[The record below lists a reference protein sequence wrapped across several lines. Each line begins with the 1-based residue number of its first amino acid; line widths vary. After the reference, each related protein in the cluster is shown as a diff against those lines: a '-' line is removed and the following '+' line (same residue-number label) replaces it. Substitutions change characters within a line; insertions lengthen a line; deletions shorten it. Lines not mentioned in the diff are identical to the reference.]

1 MPGPATRTIIGVFLL
16 VGCFGSPAM
25 VWAQGGAGSTGTIA
39 GIVSDD
45 TGAVLPGVTVTA
57 TSPVQM
63 GVQTAVTD
71 ATGGYR
77 FVAVPA
83 GEYALRFEL
92 SGFST
97 VIRDNIRIGVGFT
110 AAVNVKLGVKSI
122 EETVTVSGQ
131 SPIIDTSA
139 TRVQTNYTR
148 ETLESLPNSR
158 DMFSLLSTTPSVV
171 ARSDVGGNTVGQQ
184 TPYVAYGYTGQ
195 NRPMIEGINMSDVT
209 AGNMLIY
216 LDYGSFDDAF
226 ISPAGNTAEMPISG
240 ILLNFVA
247 KSGGNRFS
255 GSTALDYENE
265 SIQST
270 NLTAQQIQ
278 PTAGGAAAFRDSG
291 ANRLHSYLNVNADL
305 GGPVV
310 RDRLWFYGSFYRQDN
325 SSRQPPVGTIA
336 DGTIFSNVL
345 QNESGKGT
353 FSPTAA
359 DKIIGYFQYGVKDQ
373 PYRSDSTTLGN
384 PIHQTFE
391 STLNQHSP
399 TWVWKTEYNR
409 TFGKAAFFEVRFGG
423 GGYTI
428 HQTNWTNAPR
438 YEDVGTNIITG
449 GGRDFYTR
457 PRRKQLTAAYSWFLD
472 DLLGGNHNVKFGFE
486 RAREHRRITVATAY
500 TNEVNQI
507 LRNTAPSAVRL
518 YATPLDSE
526 SSMWTTSGFVT
537 DTYQVKRLTLTLGV
551 RFDRYRSD
559 IPAQQHAAG
568 RFFPTPTSY
577 PAVENV
583 ITFNELVPRLGGT
596 YDLFGDHQTVLKA
609 NFNRFAFNPG
619 ILLADAVNPNTSD
632 QWSQYN
638 WTDPNNNRLYDPG
651 EEGAL
656 VRRVGGAANASL
668 DPGLANSHASEVSVW
683 VERELM
689 GNMGLR
695 AGYLWKKNYDGY
707 QLVNVLRPFSAYNVP
722 VQVADPG
729 APGTVL
735 NAFNLDSLARGSQNV
750 LKNINGYEG
759 TYKTFEISLQK
770 RYARRW
776 SLVAAYSHTWT
787 HEFAGTYA
795 GNAIGTVISN
805 PSFAAGNYRDN
816 PNDATENR
824 FTNGTVKLYGT
835 FEPRWAVR
843 FTPVFKYQS
852 GQPYGRIVQAPL
864 NYNAAQPILVEPIGR
879 RRQDDITTLD
889 LRIEKQLPV
898 RPGTR
903 IGLYLDLYNLL
914 NANPALTINWVTGP
928 RFEYPQSVLP
938 PRIARFGVKF
948 NF

>member
-1 MPGPATRTIIGVFLL
+1 
-16 VGCFGSPAM
+16 
-25 VWAQGGAGSTGTIA
+25 
-39 GIVSDD
+39 
-45 TGAVLPGVTVTA
+45 
-57 TSPVQM
+57 
-63 GVQTAVTD
+63 
-71 ATGGYR
+71 
-77 FVAVPA
+77 
-83 GEYALRFEL
+83 
-92 SGFST
+92 
-97 VIRDNIRIGVGFT
+97 
-110 AAVNVKLGVKSI
+110 
-122 EETVTVSGQ
+122 
-131 SPIIDTSA
+131 
-139 TRVQTNYTR
+139 
-148 ETLESLPNSR
+148 
-158 DMFSLLSTTPSVV
+158 
-171 ARSDVGGNTVGQQ
+171 
-184 TPYVAYGYTGQ
+184 
-195 NRPMIEGINMSDVT
+195 
-209 AGNMLIY
+209 
-216 LDYGSFDDAF
+216 
-226 ISPAGNTAEMPISG
+226 
-240 ILLNFVA
+240 
-247 KSGGNRFS
+247 
-255 GSTALDYENE
+255 
-265 SIQST
+265 
-270 NLTAQQIQ
+270 
-278 PTAGGAAAFRDSG
+278 
-291 ANRLHSYLNVNADL
+291 
-305 GGPVV
+305 
-310 RDRLWFYGSFYRQDN
+310 
-325 SSRQPPVGTIA
+325 
-336 DGTIFSNVL
+336 
-345 QNESGKGT
+345 
-353 FSPTAA
+353 
-359 DKIIGYFQYGVKDQ
+359 
-373 PYRSDSTTLGN
+373 
-384 PIHQTFE
+384 
-391 STLNQHSP
+391 
-399 TWVWKTEYNR
+399 
-409 TFGKAAFFEVRFGG
+409 
-423 GGYTI
+423 
-428 HQTNWTNAPR
+428 
-438 YEDVGTNIITG
+438 
-449 GGRDFYTR
+449 
-457 PRRKQLTAAYSWFLD
+457 
-472 DLLGGNHNVKFGFE
+472 
-486 RAREHRRITVATAY
+486 
-500 TNEVNQI
+500 
-507 LRNTAPSAVRL
+507 
-518 YATPLDSE
+518 
-526 SSMWTTSGFVT
+526 VT

-583 ITFNELVPRLGGT
+583 ITFNELVPRFGVT
-596 YDLFGDHQTVLKA
+596 YDLFGDRQTVLKA
-609 NFNRFAFNPG
+609 NFNRFGFNPG

-638 WTDPNNNRLYDPG
+638 WTDLNNNRLYDPG

-668 DPGLANSHASEVSVW
+668 DPGLANSHASEASVW
-683 VERELM
+683 VERELK

-729 APGTVL
+729 APGTLL
-735 NAFNLDSLARGSQNV
+735 NAFNLDSLTRGSQNV
-750 LKNINGYEG
+750 LKNIDGYEG
-759 TYKTFEISLQK
+759 TYKTIEISLQK